1 MEVINEKN
9 IKRLIEYIE
18 LNDLDYTTVNNG
30 LTRFHITSENMV
42 TFTIYENDGKFTV
55 SKYDSNKD
63 SGDAGDHPF
72 EYYNFN
78 TFSEVL
84 EQLKFYDDNLYK
96 VYWQPTLES
105 IEIGF
110 DKNNHIED
118 WYSKYILDDYYRIEE
133 TLNYKYIVYENSNYS
148 PELISPFNT
157 LHEVSDINNME
168 LTKVD
173 KLYFEIHPISCKSK
187 NESYYVKI
195 QCNNEEVLKDYINYY
210 VYKEKGLKIFIE
222 GLFSDINSQKNNH

>member
-42 TFTIYENDGKFTV
+42 TFTIYNSEDQFLVT
-55 SKYDSNKD
+55 KYDGNKD
-63 SGDAGDHPF
+63 TGKPGEQPF
-72 EYYNFN
+72 EYYQFK

-84 EQLKFYDDNLYK
+84 EQLKYYDDNLYK

-118 WYSKYILDDYYRIEE
+118 WYSKYIKDEHYTIEE
-133 TLNYKYIVYENSNYS
+133 TFNYKYIVYENKNYS

-157 LHEVSDINNME
+157 LHEVSDFNEME

-173 KLYFEIHPISCKSK
+173 RLYFEIHPVSCAKK

-195 QCNNEEVLKDYINYY
+195 QCNNEEVLKDYINYF
-210 VYKEKGLKIFIE
+210 VYKEKGLKMFIE
-222 GLFSDINSQKNNH
+222 GLFNDMSKFL

>member
-42 TFTIYENDGKFTV
+42 TFTIYNSEDQFLVT
-55 SKYDSNKD
+55 KYDGNKD
-63 SGDAGDHPF
+63 TGKPGEQPF
-72 EYYNFN
+72 EYYQFK

-84 EQLKFYDDNLYK
+84 EQLKYYDDNLYK

-110 DKNNHIED
+110 DKDNHIED
-118 WYSKYILDDYYRIEE
+118 WYSKYIIDEHYIIEE
-133 TLNYKYIVYENSNYS
+133 TFNYKYIVYENKNYS

-157 LHEVSDINNME
+157 LHEVSDFNQME

-173 KLYFEIHPISCKSK
+173 RLYFEIHPVSCAKK

-195 QCNNEEVLKDYINYY
+195 QCNNEEVLKDYINYF
-210 VYKEKGLKIFIE
+210 VYKEKGLKMFIE
-222 GLFSDINSQKNNH
+222 GLFNDMSKFL

>member
-42 TFTIYENDGKFTV
+42 TFTIYNSEDQFLVT
-55 SKYDSNKD
+55 KYDGNKD
-63 SGDAGDHPF
+63 TGKPGEQPF
-72 EYYNFN
+72 EYYQFK

-118 WYSKYILDDYYRIEE
+118 WYSKYIKDEHYTIEE
-133 TLNYKYIVYENSNYS
+133 TFNYKYIVYENKNYS

-157 LHEVSDINNME
+157 LHEVSDFNEME

-173 KLYFEIHPISCKSK
+173 RLYFEIHPVSCAKK

-195 QCNNEEVLKDYINYY
+195 QCNNEEVLKDYINYF
-210 VYKEKGLKIFIE
+210 VYKEKGLKMFIE
-222 GLFSDINSQKNNH
+222 GLFNDMSKFL

>member
-1 MEVINEKN
+1 MEVINEQNKQ
-9 IKRLIEYIE
+9 RLIEYIE
-18 LNDLDYTTVNNG
+18 LNDLDYIPVDNG
-30 LTRFHITSENMV
+30 LTRFHILSEDKV
-42 TFTIYENDGKFTV
+42 TFTIYNSESQFLV
-55 SKYDSNKD
+55 SKYDGKKD
-63 SGDAGDHPF
+63 NGRPGEQPF
-72 EYYNFN
+72 EYYQFK

-118 WYSKYILDDYYRIEE
+118 WYSKYIKDEFYAVEE
-133 TLNYKYIVYENSNYS
+133 TLNYKYIVYENKNYS

-157 LHEVSDINNME
+157 LHEVSDFNSME

-173 KLYFEIHPISCKSK
+173 RLYFEIHPVSCAKK
-187 NESYYVKI
+187 NESYYVKV
-195 QCNNEEVLKDYINYY
+195 QCNNEEVLKDYINYF
-210 VYKEKGLKIFIE
+210 VYKEKGLKMFIE
-222 GLFSDINSQKNNH
+222 GLFNDMSKFKMRK

>member
-42 TFTIYENDGKFTV
+42 TFTIYNSEDQFLVT
-55 SKYDSNKD
+55 KYDGNKD
-63 SGDAGDHPF
+63 TGKPGEQPF
-72 EYYNFN
+72 EYYQFK

-84 EQLKFYDDNLYK
+84 EQLKYYDDNLYK

-110 DKNNHIED
+110 DKDNHIED
-118 WYSKYILDDYYRIEE
+118 WYSKYIIDEHYIIEE
-133 TLNYKYIVYENSNYS
+133 TFNYKYIVYENKNYS

-157 LHEVSDINNME
+157 LHEVSDFNQME

-173 KLYFEIHPISCKSK
+173 RIYFEIHPVSCAKK

-195 QCNNEEVLKDYINYY
+195 QCNNEEVLKDYINYF
-210 VYKEKGLKIFIE
+210 VYKEKGLKMFIE
-222 GLFSDINSQKNNH
+222 GLFNDMSKFL

>member
-42 TFTIYENDGKFTV
+42 TFTIYNSEDQFLVT
-55 SKYDSNKD
+55 KYDGNKD
-63 SGDAGDHPF
+63 TGKPGEQPF
-72 EYYNFN
+72 EYYQFK

-118 WYSKYILDDYYRIEE
+118 WYSKYIKDEHYTIEE
-133 TLNYKYIVYENSNYS
+133 TFNYKYIVYENKNYS

-157 LHEVSDINNME
+157 LHEVSDFNQME

-173 KLYFEIHPISCKSK
+173 RLYFEIHPVSCAKK

-195 QCNNEEVLKDYINYY
+195 QCNNEEVLKDYINYF
-210 VYKEKGLKIFIE
+210 VYKEKGLKMFIE
-222 GLFSDINSQKNNH
+222 GLFNDMSKFL

>member
-1 MEVINEKN
+1 MEVINEQN
-9 IKRLIEYIE
+9 IKRVIDYIE
-18 LNDLDYTTVNNG
+18 LNDLDYNHISNV
-30 LTRFHITSENMV
+30 LTRFHLISEDGI
-42 TFTIYENDGKFTV
+42 TFTIYNNQEQYMV
-55 SKYDSNKD
+55 SKYDSKKD
-63 SGDAGDHPF
+63 TGKPGEQTF
-72 EYYNFN
+72 EYYNFK

-110 DKNNHIED
+110 DKDNHIED
-118 WYSKYILDDYYRIEE
+118 WYSKYITDENYTIEE
-133 TLNYKYIVYENSNYS
+133 TFNYKYIVYENKNYS

-157 LHEVSDINNME
+157 LHEVSDFNKME

-173 KLYFEIHPISCKSK
+173 RLYFEIHPVSCAKK

-195 QCNNEEVLKDYINYY
+195 QCNNDEVLKDYINYF
-210 VYKEKGLKIFIE
+210 VYKEKGLKKFIE
-222 GLFSDINSQKNNH
+222 GLFSDLNKFKIRK